1 MDYQFSSRLLEN
13 AVNELSRLPGIGK
26 RTAMRLALH
35 LLKQDEV
42 NVNKLGN
49 SLIQLRKEIV
59 FCERCHNVSDH
70 KICHLCANPARD
82 QSLLCV
88 VEDVRDV
95 IAIENTGQFKG
106 LYHVLGGLINPMEG
120 VSPADLTIDSL
131 VQRCATDQVQEVV
144 FALAAT
150 VEGDTT
156 NFFIYKKIKDMVPK
170 VSSIARGVA
179 LGDEIEYADELTL
192 GRSILHRLP
201 YETMS

>member
-35 LLKQDEV
+35 LLKQDEI

-49 SLIQLRKEIV
+49 SLIQMRKDIV

-70 KICHLCANPARD
+70 KLCHLCANPARD
-82 QSLLCV
+82 ESLLCV

-120 VSPADLTIDSL
+120 VSPVDLTIDSL
-131 VQRCATDQVQEVV
+131 VERCATDDVKEVV

-156 NFFIYKKIKDMVPK
+156 NFFIYKKIKDKVPK

-201 YETMS
+201 YEGS

>member
-70 KICHLCANPARD
+70 KVCYLCANPARD
-82 QSLLCV
+82 ESLLCV

-120 VSPADLTIDSL
+120 ISPADLTIDSL

-156 NFFIYKKIKDMVPK
+156 NFFIYKKIKDQVLK

-201 YETMS
+201 YEGG